1 MSSRFSSKCIAC
13 FFFTE
18 YWMQSLQACASGL
31 NSTAG
36 SISCDVPCPAGY
48 DCTTSPGNVTLCA
61 AGTYSNYGEG
71 ICRSCPSGKVCPDP
85 SQQPQVSFYWS
96 ITVKLLHNSF
106 CDKTYRRP
114 STVKPC
120 VADTC
125 LTLTPHYY
133 RQFVLSLGKESPS
146 LGKESPYILFKFNPL
161 NTDTLL

>member
-1 MSSRFSSKCIAC
+1 MIAVSPIARPWLVKRGTWC
-13 FFFTE
+13 TCPSLAFLQSVLHVFFFTE
-18 YWMQSLQACASGL
+18 CWMQSLQACASGL

-85 SQQPQVSFYWS
+85 SQQPQVCFYWS

-106 CDKTYRRP
+106 CDNN
-114 STVKPC
+114 
-120 VADTC
+120 
-125 LTLTPHYY
+125 
-133 RQFVLSLGKESPS
+133 
-146 LGKESPYILFKFNPL
+146 I
-161 NTDTLL
+161 